1 MKRWLKVVLILV
13 VVCVGLILA
22 AGLVLRSVV
31 SGSGKDR
38 LIASLGEKMGVP
50 VSVGS
55 VNLDIRKLLRFRPA
69 VALDNVTVGNPPGF
83 HAKDLLQAKRISA
96 QVALLP
102 LFHKSVE
109 VQSIVVDQPRI
120 VV

>member
-1 MKRWLKVVLILV
+1 MKRWLKAVLILLAMCVVLILV
-13 VVCVGLILA
+13 

-31 SGSGKDR
+31 NRSEKDR

-96 QVALLP
+96 QVSLWP
-102 LFHKSVE
+102 LFHHSVE
-109 VQSIVVDQPRI
+109 VQS
-120 VV
+120 